1 MTNVVTYLLTY
12 SQSRPIVNK
21 NTDTIRLGLTYK
33 FLDLL
38 HSADQYPAVSL
49 CV

>member
-1 MTNVVTYLLTY
+1 MTKVVTYLLPVKA
-12 SQSRPIVNK
+12 SIVNK